1 MHLCSGVIVM
11 LKPVDLQT
19 IMPRSVDLQKT
30 QHVNNMRYVTEQQE
44 IAKQVAQESQLR
56 QEQIQR
62 NDASADSN
70 RIGNEQG
77 SGEGK
82 GRKYRRFGAGRK
94 KEQNDPEEASNL
106 DQKRGNIIDIKI

>member
-1 MHLCSGVIVM
+1 M

-19 IMPRSVDLQKT
+19 IMPRSVDLQKI
-30 QHVNNMRYVTEQQE
+30 QQMNNMRYVTEQQE
-44 IAKQVAQESQLR
+44 TAKQAAQESQLR

-62 NDASADSN
+62 NEASANSN
-70 RIGNEQG
+70 RIGNEQE

-82 GRKYRRFGAGRK
+82 SRKYRRFGAGKK
-94 KEQNDPEEASNL
+94 KEQNDPKDTEEASNL